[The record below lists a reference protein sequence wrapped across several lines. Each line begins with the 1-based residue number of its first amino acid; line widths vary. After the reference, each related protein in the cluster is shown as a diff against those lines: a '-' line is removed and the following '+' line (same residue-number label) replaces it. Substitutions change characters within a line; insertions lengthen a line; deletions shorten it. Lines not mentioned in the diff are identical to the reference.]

1 MFTSEEAFN
10 MSDFYT
16 MQDPTKQYPK
26 AGPEYEQEQE
36 GPGLQKDMTPKPDS
50 GEKTYVG
57 KNRLVGRKAVVTGAD
72 SGIGRAAA
80 IAYAREGA
88 DVVLSYMPEEEADA
102 KEVVQL
108 IEAEGRKAVAFPGDV
123 KDEQYC
129 VQLIEKAV
137 EELGGIDILAI
148 VAGKQQFRESI
159 DEITTEQFDETFKT
173 NVYAMF
179 WLCKAAIKH
188 MPPGGSIIN
197 TSSIQAYKPSPILLD
212 YATTKAAINTF
223 SKALAQQVAEKGIR
237 VNVVA
242 PGPVWTPLQ
251 VAGGQPPEKLPEFGE
266 QTPLGRPGQ
275 PVEMAP
281 AYVFLASQESSY
293 VSGETLNANGGTVSP

>member
-1 MFTSEEAFN
+1 MA
-10 MSDFYT
+10 DQYT
-16 MQDPTKQYPK
+16 MQDPTTQYPK
-26 AGPEYEQEQE
+26 AGPEFQQQQPE
-36 GPGLQKDMTPKPDS
+36 PGIQKDMTPVPDS
-50 GEKTYVG
+50 GEKSYRGTG
-57 KNRLVGRKAVVTGAD
+57 RLTGRKAVVTGAD

-88 DVVLSYMPEEEADA
+88 DVVLSYLPEEEADA
-102 KEVVQL
+102 QEVVKL
-108 IEAEGRKAVAFPGDV
+108 IEEAGRKAVTVPGDL

-129 VQLIEKAV
+129 VQLIETAV
-137 EELGGIDILAI
+137 KELGGIDILAN
-148 VAGKQQFRESI
+148 VAGKQQFVP
-159 DEITTEQFDETFKT
+159 EIADLTTEQFDHTFKT
-173 NVYAMF
+173 NVYSLF

-188 MPPGGSIIN
+188 MKPGSSIIN
-197 TSSIQAYKPSPILLD
+197 TSSIQAYNPSPILLD
-212 YATTKAAINTF
+212 YATTKSAINTF

-251 VAGGQPPEKLPEFGE
+251 IVGGQPEEALKDFGS

-275 PVEMAP
+275 PMEMAP

-293 VSGETLNANGGTVSP
+293 VSGETLNANGGTPTP